1 MDYYVATF
9 SSFGTQAALIAG
21 FTLGALTGLDA
32 ESFSVSEGWR
42 AVFWI
47 STAVAMSSSIHC
59 VLTTTFAN
67 IYGPNLA
74 LRGPS
79 GYVSFFL
86 FIVLIVITQL
96 MTVFFNA
103 IW

>member
-1 MDYYVATF
+1 VSLPQIEVNIIYLFIYLSIFRAAEMDYYVEAF

-21 FTLGALTGLDA
+21 FTLDALIGLDVR
-32 ESFSVSEGWR
+32 SYSVDETWK

-47 STAVAMSSSIHC
+47 SASVSMAASLHC

-79 GYVSFFL
+79 G
-86 FIVLIVITQL
+86 
-96 MTVFFNA
+96 
-103 IW
+103 

>member
-1 MDYYVATF
+1 MDYYVETF

-21 FTLGALTGLDA
+21 FSLGALIGLDVN
-32 ESFSVSEGWR
+32 SYSVDEYWKG
-42 AVFWI
+42 VFWI
-47 STAVAMSSSIHC
+47 STSVSITASLHC

-79 GYVSFFL
+79 GYV
-86 FIVLIVITQL
+86 VE
-96 MTVFFNA
+96 TVPLLLE
-103 IW
+103 

>member
-1 MDYYVATF
+1 MDYYVETF

-21 FTLGALTGLDA
+21 FTLEALIGLDLNSYTIN
-32 ESFSVSEGWR
+32 EYWR
-42 AVFWI
+42 AVFWL
-47 STAVAMSSSIHC
+47 SASVSIAASLHC

-79 GYVSFFL
+79 G
-86 FIVLIVITQL
+86 
-96 MTVFFNA
+96 
-103 IW
+103 

>member
-1 MDYYVATF
+1 MDYYVSTF

-32 ESFSVSEGWR
+32 NDFRVHEVWR
-42 AVFWI
+42 AVFWF
-47 STAVAMSSSIHC
+47 STSIAMAASIHC

-79 GYVSFFL
+79 GY
-86 FIVLIVITQL
+86 
-96 MTVFFNA
+96 NY
-103 IW
+103 